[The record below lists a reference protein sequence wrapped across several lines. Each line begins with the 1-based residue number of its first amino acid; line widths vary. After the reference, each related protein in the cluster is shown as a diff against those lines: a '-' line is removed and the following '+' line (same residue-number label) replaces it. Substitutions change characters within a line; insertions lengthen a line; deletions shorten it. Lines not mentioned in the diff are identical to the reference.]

1 MVILA
6 ILLAPLNLWGQNRI
20 SGKVLASED
29 GQPLVGVLIL
39 NTVSG
44 ATSLSDSNG
53 GFVIE
58 AVARDPLELS
68 YMGFITKKAGAA
80 QGMTVYME
88 EDSKQL
94 DELVVVGY
102 TTERRADITGAV
114 SVVDMKGLS
123 GIPTAN
129 VAVSLQGKVPGLDV
143 STNGA
148 PGGVGYSM
156 LVRGITTINDSSP
169 LLVIDGVQTREH
181 LSTILNPEDIES
193 IQVLKDAASAAIYG
207 TKASN
212 GVIIITT
219 KHGREGYVNV
229 DFSSQL
235 SVQTIANRI
244 EMLNSVEWGQVYWKA
259 SQNDGIVPSHPVYG
273 DGDEPEIPEFID
285 SANNQRDR
293 KSVV

>member
-1 MVILA
+1 MKRYLVLLA
-6 ILLAPLNLWGQNRI
+6 ILLAPLSLWGQNRI
-20 SGKVLASED
+20 SGKVLASDD
-29 GQPLVGVLIL
+29 GQPLVGVLVL

-44 ATSLSDSNG
+44 ATSLSNLNG
-53 GFVIE
+53 AFEIE
-58 AVARDPLELS
+58 AAAKDQLELS
-68 YMGFITKKAGAA
+68 YMGFVTKKANAA

-88 EDSKQL
+88 VDSKQL
-94 DELVVVGY
+94 EEAVVVGY
-102 TTERRADITGAV
+102 TTEKRADITGAI
-114 SVVDMKGLS
+114 SVVDRKGLT

-156 LVRGITTINDSSP
+156 LVRGITTINNSSP

-212 GVIIITT
+212 CVIIITT
-219 KHGREGYVNV
+219 
-229 DFSSQL
+229 
-235 SVQTIANRI
+235 
-244 EMLNSVEWGQVYWKA
+244 
-259 SQNDGIVPSHPVYG
+259 
-273 DGDEPEIPEFID
+273 
-285 SANNQRDR
+285 
-293 KSVV
+293 